1 MAGDISTVEQ
11 QEGVPQIE
19 QDPVDT
25 MLKSIRE
32 KVETDSY
39 IREVKESK
47 RPPAYDPQRI
57 KPLVKDVVADLR
69 SHGFGPVHED
79 NVYGLHALAYCDLQ
93 IARVRAHS
101 PDPWLLS
108 SPEGRVFHV
117 VKSAVD
123 ELFPQ
128 QASWPKRGE
137 LNQAISR
144 EVERTDVFELTSKR
158 EAIAQN
164 PVTYARN
171 ILQKAA

>member
-11 QEGVPQIE
+11 LEGAPQSE
-19 QDPVDT
+19 QDPIDT

-32 KVETDSY
+32 KVELDSY
-39 IREVKESK
+39 IGEVKETK
-47 RPPAYDPQRI
+47 KPPSIDSQKI
-57 KPLVKDVVADLR
+57 KPLVQEVVRDLR

-101 PDPWLLS
+101 SDPWLLS
-108 SPEGRVFHV
+108 APEGRVFHV
-117 VKSAVD
+117 VKSAID
-123 ELFPQ
+123 ELFPL

-144 EVERTDVFELTSKR
+144 EVERTDVFELAAKR